1 MHHNYYYFS
10 IQYYAILYSEPSTV
24 DGSIVYYNS
33 SGRRTRTDVMV
44 GSREIVLILAQREAV
59 IEVRRATMNRQRLKI
74 AVVVL
79 QLSSKWKIDFGCRHC
94 SIQYQYTFI
103 LMHLNYYNSV
113 LYCIVDNLLRRLQS
127 VQNAASFVI
136 LVDCAFIKI
145 EFWLCIFV
153 LLFGIISVL

>member
-44 GSREIVLILAQREAV
+44 GSREIVLILAQHETV
-59 IEVRRATMNRQRLKI
+59 SEVRRATMNRQRLKI

-79 QLSSKWKIDFGCRHC
+79 QLSSK
-94 SIQYQYTFI
+94 
-103 LMHLNYYNSV
+103 
-113 LYCIVDNLLRRLQS
+113 
-127 VQNAASFVI
+127 
-136 LVDCAFIKI
+136 
-145 EFWLCIFV
+145 
-153 LLFGIISVL
+153 